1 MFLRPHQRSKDGK
14 DHTYWSLVETVRTT
28 DGPRQR
34 TLCYLGELNGS
45 AQARWLKSIEVFN
58 EQGASEQLKLF
69 PAHVE
74 VPDDD
79 PQVARVLVNRVRLE
93 RTRQFGSC
101 FLGWELW
108 KQLGL
113 DHFFE
118 QAMDEEAADVP
129 WSRIAAV
136 LAINRL
142 CAPGSELAVEERW
155 YPSTALDDLLEI
167 EEGKI
172 NDTRLYRC
180 LDRILPHK
188 TKLEQ
193 HLKQRYGELFGAE
206 FEVLLYDLTST
217 YVEGA
222 AENNP
227 MMRRG
232 YSRDHRGDCEQ
243 MVIALIVNRDGF
255 PFSYETFDGNRA
267 DVSTMETILRMVE
280 RKYGKARRIWVM
292 DRGIVSEENLAAI
305 RNVGGQYLVGTPRS
319 QMKQFES
326 ELLQDNWTQVRPEV
340 EVKQVAISL
349 GEETYILCRTAGRR
363 EKEQAI
369 RTRFSTRME
378 QALRAL
384 EKSIASGRLKD
395 RNKMER
401 RLGRIQARH
410 PQVNDLFAVS
420 VRETPS
426 GLRLVWEMKVERIAW
441 RDLRDGTYLL
451 RTNLRA
457 DSAEQLW
464 SMYMQL
470 TEAEASFRALKS
482 ELSIRPLFHQK
493 EPRVKAHV
501 LVAFLGYAMWVTL
514 KHRLKR
520 RPAIVPGPSASGVNN
535 PQPFR
540 PCRRSLCC
548 LHCRAPISSFPPPM
562 AARFAFAGSPSPR
575 RTRNPCF
582 TNLVSTFRNDSNVC
596 QNVVQTP
603 YLPEL
608 ILNGLA
614 GSPTIW

>member
-1 MFLRPHQRSKDGK
+1 MRSHQRNKDGK
-14 DHTYWSLVETVRTT
+14 DHTYWSLVETVRTV

-45 AQARWLKSIEVFN
+45 AQARWLKSVEVFN
-58 EQGASEQLKLF
+58 EQGEGEQLKLF
-69 PAHVE
+69 PSHIE

-93 RTRQFGSC
+93 RTRQFGGC

-108 KQLGL
+108 KRLGL
-113 DHFFE
+113 DVFFE
-118 QAMDEEAADVP
+118 QVLDEEAAEVP
-129 WSRIAAV
+129 WSRVAAV

-142 CAPGSELAVEERW
+142 CAPGSELAIEERW

-188 TKLEQ
+188 SKLEQ

-206 FEVLLYDLTST
+206 FDVLLYDLTST

-227 MMRRG
+227 LMSRG
-232 YSRDHRGDCEQ
+232 YSRDHRPDCEQ
-243 MVIALIVNRDGF
+243 MVIALIVNREGF

-267 DVSTMETILRMVE
+267 DVSTMESILRMVE

-305 RNVGGQYLVGTPRS
+305 RKRGGQYLVGTPRR
-319 QMKQFES
+319 QMKRFEA
-326 ELLQDNWTQVRPEV
+326 ELLKDDWTQVRADV
-340 EVKQVAISL
+340 EVKQIAIPQ
-349 GEETYILCRTAGRR
+349 GEETYILCRTAGRK
-363 EKEQAI
+363 EKEKAI
-369 RTRFSTRME
+369 RKRFSLGME
-378 QALRAL
+378 KALQAL
-384 EKSIASGRLKD
+384 EKSMASGRLKD
-395 RNKMER
+395 RYKMER

-410 PQVNDLFAVS
+410 PQVNDLFEVTLRDTPTG
-420 VRETPS
+420 VR
-426 GLRLVWEMKVERIAW
+426 LLWEMKKDKVAW
-441 RDLRDGTYLL
+441 RDLREGAYML
-451 RTNLRA
+451 RTNLQA
-457 DSAEQLW
+457 VSAEQMW

-501 LVAFLGYAMWVTL
+501 LVAFLGYALWVTL
-514 KHRLKR
+514 KHLLQR
-520 RPAIVPGPSASGVNN
+520 RPAIVPQPSADGVDNT
-535 PQPFR
+535 QPFSPMKALALLSTLQSADIVLPTTDGR
-540 PCRRSLCC
+540 EIRLRRITEPTTEQKSL
-548 LHCRAPISSFPPPM
+548 LHQL
-562 AARFAFAGSPSPR
+562 GL
-575 RTRNPCF
+575 T
-582 TNLVSTFRNDSNVC
+582 
-596 QNVVQTP
+596 
-603 YLPEL
+603 LPERL
-608 ILNGLA
+608 KSLSKCSA
-614 GSPTIW
+614 DFATA